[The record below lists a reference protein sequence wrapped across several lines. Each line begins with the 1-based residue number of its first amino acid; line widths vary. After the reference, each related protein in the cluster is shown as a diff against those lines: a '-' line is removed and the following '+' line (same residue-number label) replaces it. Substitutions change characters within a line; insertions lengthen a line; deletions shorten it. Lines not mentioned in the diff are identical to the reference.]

1 MGGGKLVS
9 AERKLELPEK
19 TPLGVAMSSSPAPM
33 STHIPRS
40 RAEPARKQAC
50 VLVPPVSTSPV
61 SLLMG
66 VSASLHDFSPRC
78 RRGLLGGGILQRWIS
93 ACVSPG
99 RPSST
104 LT

>member
-1 MGGGKLVS
+1 
-9 AERKLELPEK
+9 
-19 TPLGVAMSSSPAPM
+19 MSSSPAPM

-78 RRGLLGGGILQRWIS
+78 RRGLVGGGILQRWIF
-93 ACVSPG
+93 CVRVARAPVVDSDLGIPT
-99 RPSST
+99 ST
-104 LT
+104 MEYGKFRAR